1 MVTKITY
8 SNPGAAR
15 PEVGSSP
22 GPSSAARA
30 EDSRKIRHA
39 AVIPLVI
46 SLGAQWV
53 FFINYWIP
61 ETSAFRANELWLT
74 QLSPLASAALTSD
87 GQPQVQAQN
96 GQWGLP
102 ALVLLVCAFALFWLS
117 RTRHWLGRTAMLAP
131 AALGLLAALASV
143 IGLAA
148 KGELRSTMIGVLLLI
163 TWVWSAGYASLHG
176 FLDNLAPLPRKKWH
190 NGLPL
195 LAAYAIV
202 GLAPIAVG
210 RWLFAP
216 DLRHAAYALQEN
228 TVALRLAALWT
239 PATALL
245 YLCGLLLGV
254 AVWVAYQAWPPRRDA
269 GFIGRCLIVIGI
281 LIVTGAVG
289 WPATSVAEKRVTEL
303 TFESPADEVRFSCGT
318 WILDQ
323 PTTSTQQQEPAKTLV
338 ITGFTC
344 RTVTTFAGYQQL
356 STRELDV
363 SLSPVI
369 AYTPEGA
376 KISGRIVAAEYG
388 EVIVVAGTSRFDA
401 RANVL
406 LGLGLTDSAE
416 LWPYVCRGGPLS
428 VRFANVPGGDNPA
441 NGHIT
446 QGEVAPEVVA
456 SCDGQVVRI
465 NPMTGP
471 G

>member
-1 MVTKITY
+1 VTKITY
-8 SNPGAAR
+8 TNPGAGR
-15 PEVGSSP
+15 PEVGSL
-22 GPSSAARA
+22 GPSSAERV

-39 AVIPLVI
+39 ATIPLVI

-53 FFINYWIP
+53 FFIHYWIP
-61 ETSAFRANELWLT
+61 ETSTFPAHEMWLT
-74 QLSPLASAALTSD
+74 QLSPLASAALTSE

-131 AALGLLAALASV
+131 AALGLIAALASV
-143 IGLAA
+143 IALAA
-148 KGELRSTMIGVLLLI
+148 KGEVRSTMIGVLLLI
-163 TWVWSAGYASLHG
+163 IWVWSAGYAALHG
-176 FLDNLAPLPRKKWH
+176 FLDNLAPLPPKTWH
-190 NGLPL
+190 SGLPL

-202 GLAPIAVG
+202 GPAPTAVG

-216 DLRHAAYALQEN
+216 DLRDAAYALQEN

-239 PATALL
+239 AASALL
-245 YLCGLLLGV
+245 YLCGLLIGV

-269 GFIGRCLIVIGI
+269 AFVGRCLIVIGI

-289 WPATSVAEKRVTEL
+289 WPATNVAENRVTEL
-303 TFESPADEVRFSCGT
+303 TYESPADEMRFNCGT

-323 PTTSTQQQEPAKTLV
+323 PTTVSQQREPAKTLV

-356 STRELDV
+356 STRDLNV

-369 AYTPEGA
+369 AFTPEGA

-388 EVIVVAGTSRFDA
+388 EVIVVAGTDRFDG

-416 LWPYVCRGGPLS
+416 LWRYPCGDGPLA
-428 VRFANVPGGDNPA
+428 VRFANVPGGDNPDD
-441 NGHIT
+441 GHVT

-456 SCDGQVVRI
+456 TCDGQIVRL

>member
-1 MVTKITY
+1 VTKITY
-8 SNPGAAR
+8 TNPGAAR
-15 PEVGSSP
+15 PEVGSLA
-22 GPSSAARA
+22 PSSAERA
-30 EDSRKIRHA
+30 EESRKIRQA
-39 AVIPLVI
+39 AMIPLVI

-61 ETSAFRANELWLT
+61 EMSAFPANELWLT

-102 ALVLLVCAFALFWLS
+102 ALVLLVCAFALFLLS

-148 KGELRSTMIGVLLLI
+148 KGELRTTMIGVLLLI
-163 TWVWSAGYASLHG
+163 AWVWSAGYASLHG
-176 FLDNLAPLPRKKWH
+176 FLDNLAPLPRKSWH
-190 NGLPL
+190 SGLPL
-195 LAAYAIV
+195 LVAYAAV
-202 GLAPIAVG
+202 LPAPTAVG

-216 DLRHAAYALQEN
+216 DLRHAAYALQDN
-228 TVALRLAALWT
+228 TVAFRLAALWT
-239 PATALL
+239 AASVLL

-281 LIVTGAVG
+281 LIVTAAVG
-289 WPATSVAEKRVTEL
+289 WPATRVAEQRVTEL
-303 TFESPADEVRFSCGT
+303 TYESPAEVRSSCGT

-323 PTTSTQQQEPAKTLV
+323 PTTGTPQTEPAKTLV
-338 ITGFTC
+338 ISGFTC

-363 SLSPVI
+363 SLSPVR
-369 AYTPEGA
+369 AFTPEDA

-388 EVIVVAGTSRFDA
+388 EVIVVAGSNRFDG

-406 LGLGLTDSAE
+406 LGLGITDSAE
-416 LWPYVCRGGPLS
+416 LWPYVCGDGPMGL
-428 VRFANVPGGDNPA
+428 RFANVPGGDNPA
-441 NGHIT
+441 MGHIT
-446 QGEVAPEVVA
+446 QGEVTAEVVA
-456 SCDGQVVRI
+456 SCEGQIVRI

>member
-1 MVTKITY
+1 VTKITY
-8 SNPGAAR
+8 TNPRASR
-15 PEVGSSP
+15 PEVGSL
-22 GPSSAARA
+22 GPSSAERA

-39 AVIPLVI
+39 ATIPLVI

-53 FFINYWIP
+53 FFIHYWIP
-61 ETSAFRANELWLT
+61 ETSTFPANEMWLT
-74 QLSPLASAALTSD
+74 QLSPLASAALTSE

-102 ALVLLVCAFALFWLS
+102 ALVLLVCAFALFLLS

-131 AALGLLAALASV
+131 AALGLIAALASV
-143 IGLAA
+143 IALAA

-163 TWVWSAGYASLHG
+163 IWVWSAGYAALHG
-176 FLDNLAPLPRKKWH
+176 FLDNLAPLPPKTWH
-190 NGLPL
+190 SGLPL
-195 LAAYAIV
+195 LAVYAIV
-202 GLAPIAVG
+202 GPAPTAVG

-216 DLRHAAYALQEN
+216 ELRDAAYALQEN
-228 TVALRLAALWT
+228 TEGLRLAALWT
-239 PATALL
+239 ASSALL
-245 YLCGLLLGV
+245 YLCGLLIGV

-269 GFIGRCLIVIGI
+269 GFVGRCLIVIGI
-281 LIVTGAVG
+281 LIVTAAVG
-289 WPATSVAEKRVTEL
+289 WPATNVAENRVTEL
-303 TFESPADEVRFSCGT
+303 AYESPADEIRFNCGT

-323 PTTSTQQQEPAKTLV
+323 PTTASQQAEPAQTLV
-338 ITGFTC
+338 ISGLTC

-356 STRELDV
+356 STRGINV

-369 AYTPEGA
+369 AFTPEGA

-388 EVIVVAGTSRFDA
+388 EVIVVAGSDSFDA

-416 LWPYVCRGGPLS
+416 LWRYPCGDGPLA

-441 NGHIT
+441 DGHIT

-456 SCDGQVVRI
+456 SCAGQIVHL

>member
-1 MVTKITY
+1 VTKITY
-8 SNPGAAR
+8 TNPGAAR
-15 PEVGSSP
+15 PDVGSL
-22 GPSSAARA
+22 GPAGAERA
-30 EDSRKIRHA
+30 EDSRKIRQA
-39 AVIPLVI
+39 ATIPLVI

-53 FFINYWIP
+53 FFIHYWIP
-61 ETSAFRANELWLT
+61 ETSTFPAHEMWLT
-74 QLSPLASAALTSD
+74 QLSPLASAALTSE

-102 ALVLLVCAFALFWLS
+102 ALVLLICAFALFWLS

-131 AALGLLAALASV
+131 AALGLIAALASV
-143 IGLAA
+143 IALAA

-163 TWVWSAGYASLHG
+163 IWVWSAGYAALHG
-176 FLDNLAPLPRKKWH
+176 FLENLAPLPPKSWYS
-190 NGLPL
+190 GLPL
-195 LAAYAIV
+195 LAAYAII
-202 GLAPIAVG
+202 LPAPTAVG

-216 DLRHAAYALQEN
+216 EIRDAANALQEN

-239 PATALL
+239 ASSALL
-245 YLCGLLLGV
+245 YLCGLLIGV

-269 GFIGRCLIVIGI
+269 AFIGRCLIVIGI

-303 TFESPADEVRFSCGT
+303 AYESPADEVSFSCGS

-323 PTTSTQQQEPAKTLV
+323 PTTTSQSEPAQTLV
-338 ITGFTC
+338 ISGFTC
-344 RTVTTFAGYQQL
+344 RTVTTYAGYQQL
-356 STRELDV
+356 STRELNV
-363 SLSPVI
+363 SLSPVS
-369 AYTPEGA
+369 AATPEGA

-388 EVIVVAGTSRFDA
+388 EVIVVAGTSRFDT
-401 RANVL
+401 RPNVL

-416 LWPYVCRGGPLS
+416 LWRYACGDGPLG

-441 NGHIT
+441 DGHIT
-446 QGEVAPEVVA
+446 QGEAAPEVVA
-456 SCDGQVVRI
+456 SCDGQIVRI
-465 NPMTGP
+465 NPTTGP

>member
-1 MVTKITY
+1 M
-8 SNPGAAR
+8 
-15 PEVGSSP
+15 
-22 GPSSAARA
+22 
-30 EDSRKIRHA
+30 
-39 AVIPLVI
+39 IPLVI

-61 ETSAFRANELWLT
+61 EMSAFPANELWLT

-102 ALVLLVCAFALFWLS
+102 ALVLLVCAFALFLLS

-148 KGELRSTMIGVLLLI
+148 KGELRTTMIGVLLLI

-176 FLDNLAPLPRKKWH
+176 FLDNLAPLPRKSWH
-190 NGLPL
+190 SGLPL

-202 GLAPIAVG
+202 LPAPTAVG

-216 DLRHAAYALQEN
+216 DLRHAAYALQDN
-228 TVALRLAALWT
+228 TVAFRLAALWT
-239 PATALL
+239 AASVLL

-281 LIVTGAVG
+281 LIVTAAVG
-289 WPATSVAEKRVTEL
+289 WPATRVAEQRVTEL
-303 TFESPADEVRFSCGT
+303 TYESPAEVRSSCGT

-323 PTTSTQQQEPAKTLV
+323 PTTGTPQTEPAKTLV
-338 ITGFTC
+338 ISGFTC

-363 SLSPVI
+363 SLSPVR
-369 AYTPEGA
+369 AFTPEGA

-388 EVIVVAGTSRFDA
+388 EVIVVAGSNRFDG

-406 LGLGLTDSAE
+406 LGLGITDSAE
-416 LWPYVCRGGPLS
+416 LWPYVCGDGPMGL
-428 VRFANVPGGDNPA
+428 RFANVPGGDNPA
-441 NGHIT
+441 MGHIT
-446 QGEVAPEVVA
+446 QGEVTAEVVA
-456 SCDGQVVRI
+456 SCEGQIVRI

>member
-1 MVTKITY
+1 VTKITY
-8 SNPGAAR
+8 TNPGAAR
-15 PEVGSSP
+15 PEVGSLAS
-22 GPSSAARA
+22 SSAERA
-30 EDSRKIRHA
+30 EESRKIRQA
-39 AVIPLVI
+39 AMIPLVI

-61 ETSAFRANELWLT
+61 EMSAFPANELWLT

-102 ALVLLVCAFALFWLS
+102 ALVLLVCAFALFLLS

-148 KGELRSTMIGVLLLI
+148 KGELRTTMIGVLLLI

-176 FLDNLAPLPRKKWH
+176 FLDNLAPLPHKSWH
-190 NGLPL
+190 SGLPL
-195 LAAYAIV
+195 LVAYAAV
-202 GLAPIAVG
+202 LPAPTAVG

-216 DLRHAAYALQEN
+216 DLRHAAYALQDN
-228 TVALRLAALWT
+228 TVAFRLAALWT
-239 PATALL
+239 AASVLL

-281 LIVTGAVG
+281 LIVTAAVG
-289 WPATSVAEKRVTEL
+289 WPATKVAEQRVTEL
-303 TFESPADEVRFSCGT
+303 TYESPAEVRSSCGT

-323 PTTSTQQQEPAKTLV
+323 PTTGTAQTEPAKTLV
-338 ITGFTC
+338 ISGFTC

-363 SLSPVI
+363 SLSPVR

-388 EVIVVAGTSRFDA
+388 EVIVVAGSNRFDG

-416 LWPYVCRGGPLS
+416 LWPYVCGDGPMGL
-428 VRFANVPGGDNPA
+428 RFANVPGGDNPA
-441 NGHIT
+441 MGHIT
-446 QGEVAPEVVA
+446 QGEVAAEVVA
-456 SCDGQVVRI
+456 SCEGQIVHI

>member
-1 MVTKITY
+1 VTKITY
-8 SNPGAAR
+8 TNPGAAR
-15 PEVGSSP
+15 PEVGSLAQ
-22 GPSSAARA
+22 SSAERA
-30 EDSRKIRHA
+30 EESRKIRQA

-61 ETSAFRANELWLT
+61 EMSAFPANELWLT

-102 ALVLLVCAFALFWLS
+102 ALVLLVCAFALFLLS

-148 KGELRSTMIGVLLLI
+148 KGELRTTMIGVLLLI

-176 FLDNLAPLPRKKWH
+176 FLDNLAPLPRKSWH
-190 NGLPL
+190 SGLPL
-195 LAAYAIV
+195 LAAYAV
-202 GLAPIAVG
+202 VLPAPTAVG

-216 DLRHAAYALQEN
+216 DLRHAAYALQDN

-239 PATALL
+239 AASVLL

-269 GFIGRCLIVIGI
+269 AFIGRCLIVIGI
-281 LIVTGAVG
+281 LIVTAAVG
-289 WPATSVAEKRVTEL
+289 WPATRVAEKRVTEL
-303 TFESPADEVRFSCGT
+303 TYESPADDVRFSCGT

-323 PTTSTQQQEPAKTLV
+323 PTTAPVQREPAKTLV
-338 ITGFTC
+338 ISGFTC

-363 SLSPVI
+363 SLSPVR

-376 KISGRIVAAEYG
+376 RISGRIVAAEYG
-388 EVIVVAGTSRFDA
+388 EVIVVAGSNRFDG

-406 LGLGLTDSAE
+406 LGLGITDSAE
-416 LWPYVCRGGPLS
+416 LWPYVCGDGPMGL
-428 VRFANVPGGDNPA
+428 RFANVPGGDNPA
-441 NGHIT
+441 MGHIT
-446 QGEVAPEVVA
+446 QGEVTAEVVA
-456 SCDGQVVRI
+456 SCEGQIVRI

>member
-1 MVTKITY
+1 MTKITY
-8 SNPGAAR
+8 TNPGAAR
-15 PEVGSSP
+15 PEVGSLAL
-22 GPSSAARA
+22 SSAERA
-30 EDSRKIRHA
+30 EESRKIRQA
-39 AVIPLVI
+39 AMIPLVI

-61 ETSAFRANELWLT
+61 EMSAFPANELWLT

-102 ALVLLVCAFALFWLS
+102 ALVLLVCAFALFLLS

-148 KGELRSTMIGVLLLI
+148 KGELRTTMIGVLLLI

-176 FLDNLAPLPRKKWH
+176 FLDNLAPLPPKSWH
-190 NGLPL
+190 SGLPL
-195 LAAYAIV
+195 LIAYAV
-202 GLAPIAVG
+202 VLPAPTAVG

-216 DLRHAAYALQEN
+216 DLRHAAYALQDN
-228 TVALRLAALWT
+228 TVAFRLAALWT
-239 PATALL
+239 AASVLL

-281 LIVTGAVG
+281 LIVTAAVG
-289 WPATSVAEKRVTEL
+289 WPATKVAEQRVTEL
-303 TFESPADEVRFSCGT
+303 TYESPAEVRSSCGT

-323 PTTSTQQQEPAKTLV
+323 PTTGTPQTEPAKTLV
-338 ITGFTC
+338 ISGFTC
-344 RTVTTFAGYQQL
+344 RMVTTFAGYQQL

-363 SLSPVI
+363 SLSPVR
-369 AYTPEGA
+369 AFTPEGA

-388 EVIVVAGTSRFDA
+388 EVIVVAGSNRFDG

-406 LGLGLTDSAE
+406 LGLGITDSAE
-416 LWPYVCRGGPLS
+416 LWPYVCRDGPMGL
-428 VRFANVPGGDNPA
+428 RFANVPGGDNPA
-441 NGHIT
+441 MGHIT
-446 QGEVAPEVVA
+446 QGEVAAEVVA
-456 SCDGQVVRI
+456 SCEGQMVRI

-471 G
+471 A

>member
-1 MVTKITY
+1 VTKITY
-8 SNPGAAR
+8 TNPGAAR
-15 PEVGSSP
+15 PEVGSLAL
-22 GPSSAARA
+22 SSAERA
-30 EDSRKIRHA
+30 EESRKIRQA
-39 AVIPLVI
+39 AMIPLVI

-61 ETSAFRANELWLT
+61 EMSAFPANELWLT

-102 ALVLLVCAFALFWLS
+102 ALVLLVCAFALFLLS

-148 KGELRSTMIGVLLLI
+148 KGELRTTMIGVLLLI

-176 FLDNLAPLPRKKWH
+176 FLDNLAPLPRKSWYS
-190 NGLPL
+190 GLPL

-202 GLAPIAVG
+202 LPAPTAVG

-216 DLRHAAYALQEN
+216 DLRHAAYALQDN
-228 TVALRLAALWT
+228 TVAFRLAALWT
-239 PATALL
+239 AASVLL

-281 LIVTGAVG
+281 LIVTAAVG
-289 WPATSVAEKRVTEL
+289 WPATRVAEQRVTEL
-303 TFESPADEVRFSCGT
+303 TYESPAEVRSSCGT

-323 PTTSTQQQEPAKTLV
+323 PTTGTPQTEPAKTLA
-338 ITGFTC
+338 ISGFTC

-363 SLSPVI
+363 SLSPVR
-369 AYTPEGA
+369 AFTPEGA

-388 EVIVVAGTSRFDA
+388 EVIVVAGSNRFDG

-406 LGLGLTDSAE
+406 LGLGITDSAE
-416 LWPYVCRGGPLS
+416 LWPYVCGDGPMGL
-428 VRFANVPGGDNPA
+428 RFANVPGGDNPA
-441 NGHIT
+441 MGHIT
-446 QGEVAPEVVA
+446 QGEVTAEVVA
-456 SCDGQVVRI
+456 SCEGQIVRI

>member
-1 MVTKITY
+1 VTKITY
-8 SNPGAAR
+8 TNPGAAR
-15 PEVGSSP
+15 PEVGSL
-22 GPSSAARA
+22 GPSSAERA
-30 EDSRKIRHA
+30 EDSRKIRQA

-53 FFINYWIP
+53 FFIHYWIP
-61 ETSAFRANELWLT
+61 ETNAFPASELWLT
-74 QLSPLASAALTSD
+74 QLSPLASAALTSE
-87 GQPQVQAQN
+87 GQPQVEAQN

-131 AALGLLAALASV
+131 AALGLLAALVSV

-163 TWVWSAGYASLHG
+163 TWVWRAGYAALHG
-176 FLDNLAPLPRKKWH
+176 FLDNLAPLPRKTWH
-190 NGLPL
+190 SGLPL
-195 LAAYAIV
+195 LAAYAII
-202 GLAPIAVG
+202 LPAPIAVG
-210 RWLFAP
+210 RSLFAP
-216 DLRHAAYALQEN
+216 ELRDAAYTLQEN

-239 PATALL
+239 AASVLL
-245 YLCGLLLGV
+245 YLCGVLLGV
-254 AVWVAYQAWPPRRDA
+254 AAWVAYQAWPPRRDA

-289 WPATSVAEKRVTEL
+289 WPATSVAEKRATEL
-303 TFESPADEVRFSCGT
+303 AYESPADEVRFRCGT

-323 PTTSTQQQEPAKTLV
+323 PTTGTQQKEPAKTLV
-338 ITGFTC
+338 ISGFTC

-376 KISGRIVAAEYG
+376 RISGRFVAAEYG
-388 EVIVVAGTSRFDA
+388 EAIVVAGNSRFDA

-406 LGLGLTDSAE
+406 LGLGVTDSAE
-416 LWPYVCRGGPLS
+416 LWRYVCGDGPLG
-428 VRFANVPGGDNPA
+428 VRFANVPAGDNPA
-441 NGHIT
+441 SGHIT
-446 QGEVAPEVVA
+446 QGEVGPEVVA
-456 SCDGQVVRI
+456 SCNGQIVPI